1 MDSGRSMDGI
11 FLDILKRDR
20 WVVLTSLLVVAALA
34 WAYLI
39 RMALDIS
46 EMGNMATMA
55 GQMKPWTIEDGIL
68 MFVMWA
74 IMMLAMMLPSAAPM
88 ILIFA
93 RVNYN
98 QRDKGNAYVPTIIFA
113 SGYIIV
119 WTVFS
124 LLATA
129 AQWGLQYAALLSPG
143 MVSTSVYLGGGLF
156 IAAGIYQWTPL
167 KQACLK
173 HCRSPL
179 EFIMHHWRPGTRGA
193 FRMGLGHGAFCLGCC
208 WSVMAL
214 LFVGGV
220 MNLIWVAVITIFVAA
235 EKMLPYGP
243 WAGRVTGCAM
253 IAAGIYLMA

>member
-1 MDSGRSMDGI
+1 MMVDV
-11 FLDILKRDR
+11 LKRDR
-20 WVVLTSLLVVAALA
+20 LVVLASLCVLAALA

-39 RMALDIS
+39 NMALGMDAMADMPGGGG
-46 EMGNMATMA
+46 MGDVA
-55 GQMKPWTIEDGIL
+55 GKLKPWTVMDGLL
-68 MFVMWA
+68 MFLMWA

-93 RVNYN
+93 RVNAK
-98 QRDKGNAYVPTIIFA
+98 QRDKGNGYVPTFIFA
-113 SGYIIV
+113 AGYIVV
-119 WTVFS
+119 WSVFS
-124 LLATA
+124 LFATA
-129 AQWGLQYAALLSPG
+129 AQWGLQNAALLSPG
-143 MVSTSVYLGGGLF
+143 MVSTSVYLGGALF

-179 EFIMHHWRPGTRGA
+179 EFIMHHWRPGAAGA

-220 MNLIWVAVITIFVAA
+220 MNLIWVAVITIFVAV
-235 EKMLPYGP
+235 EKMFPHGA
-243 WAGRVTGCAM
+243 WVGRVTGMAM
-253 IAAGIYLMA
+253 IAAGVYLMA